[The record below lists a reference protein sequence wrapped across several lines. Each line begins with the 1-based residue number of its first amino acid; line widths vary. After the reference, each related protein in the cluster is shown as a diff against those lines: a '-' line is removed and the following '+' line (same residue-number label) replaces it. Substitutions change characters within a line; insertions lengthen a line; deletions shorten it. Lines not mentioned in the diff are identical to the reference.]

1 MPVTVLGVHSYAVGT
16 RRKARPR
23 GRERHAASGPAGG
36 VSLFMGI
43 DLPYRITAL
52 ESEAVKPLPTLL
64 PECAADLRGFAAA

>member
-1 MPVTVLGVHSYAVGT
+1 
-16 RRKARPR
+16 
-23 GRERHAASGPAGG
+23 
-36 VSLFMGI
+36 MGI